1 MAPIALTP
9 PGLEEPSPEPA
20 TGAHGTALP
29 TPMPGGLAE
38 AVRGELAAA
47 ARDAAAERL
56 EELGPILGPAREAVL
71 RDVDLRVDERVGEL
85 WTKAKQMFGAMQQ
98 KHSSQSK
105 ALVEEVTRCQANCE
119 ALEAENVQ
127 LKQALH
133 DLLQRFAQLGKVFHS
148 TDGLL
153 SMPMCPPA
161 PAAAKTPPTKPQAP
175 PVQTA
180 AHNAAEAAAF
190 KEAIGLLSPQP
201 PGLDFPGTLAP
212 VPAFPMSSVSTS
224 ESLGGN
230 LTPCGSKFR
239 TPVSLVGAL
248 TPMQTPSSTTP
259 PGLGLPM
266 PLMQGKDGFG
276 SVPGT
281 GHFNFTLRKA
291 NGADLGL
298 NVITIEHQRVLRVES
313 VRAGGAVDA
322 WNRQCAGGS
331 CADKVVHPGDLV
343 INVNGVSFDPPK
355 MLQECRDK
363 QLLRLTILRRDPI
376 LCGPPF
382 VPMPA
387 KAKGSPSERTA
398 AAGLRADAS
407 VFVPTPN

>member
-20 TGAHGTALP
+20 TGAHGTAP
-29 TPMPGGLAE
+29 PMPLPQGLAE

-133 DLLQRFAQLGKVFHS
+133 DLLQRFAQLGKVFHG

-153 SMPMCPPA
+153 PMPMCPPA

-201 PGLDFPGTLAP
+201 PGLDFLGTMAP
-212 VPAFPMSSVSTS
+212 VPAFPIPSVSMS

-230 LTPCGSKFR
+230 LTPCGSQFR
-239 TPVSLVGAL
+239 TPVSLARIQAAKSAWRRLGAL
-248 TPMQTPSSTTP
+248 WVFTQCATATTC
-259 PGLGLPM
+259 
-266 PLMQGKDGFG
+266 
-276 SVPGT
+276 
-281 GHFNFTLRKA
+281 
-291 NGADLGL
+291 L
-298 NVITIEHQRVLRVES
+298 NVASIGAGILVVSLALLRV
-313 VRAGGAVDA
+313 VRVAGALLGEDANATAPRHHARTGA
-322 WNRQCAGGS
+322 RRSECS
-331 CADKVVHPGDLV
+331 SSR
-343 INVNGVSFDPPK
+343 SFAC
-355 MLQECRDK
+355 LHS
-363 QLLRLTILRRDPI
+363 
-376 LCGPPF
+376 PF
-382 VPMPA
+382 
-387 KAKGSPSERTA
+387 
-398 AAGLRADAS
+398 
-407 VFVPTPN
+407 

>member
-20 TGAHGTALP
+20 TGAHGTAP
-29 TPMPGGLAE
+29 PMPLPQGLAE

-127 LKQALH
+127 LKQ
-133 DLLQRFAQLGKVFHS
+133 
-148 TDGLL
+148 
-153 SMPMCPPA
+153 
-161 PAAAKTPPTKPQAP
+161 
-175 PVQTA
+175 
-180 AHNAAEAAAF
+180 
-190 KEAIGLLSPQP
+190 
-201 PGLDFPGTLAP
+201 
-212 VPAFPMSSVSTS
+212 
-224 ESLGGN
+224 
-230 LTPCGSKFR
+230 
-239 TPVSLVGAL
+239 VGAL

-259 PGLGLPM
+259 PGLGLAM

-276 SVPGT
+276 LVPGT

-376 LCGPPF
+376 LCGPPL

-387 KAKGSPSERTA
+387 KAKGSPPQRTAAAAAAALAA